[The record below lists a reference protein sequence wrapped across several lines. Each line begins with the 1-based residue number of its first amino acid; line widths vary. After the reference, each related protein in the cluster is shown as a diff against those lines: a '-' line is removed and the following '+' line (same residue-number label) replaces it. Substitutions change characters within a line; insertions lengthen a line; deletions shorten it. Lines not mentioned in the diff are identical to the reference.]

1 MLISKWNQ
9 HTFVISKPLFCFLKA
24 ELCAPKEAGPCEVN
38 EWQCQSG
45 DQCVPRSFHCDGQ
58 IDCTDS
64 SDEIGCGM

>member
-1 MLISKWNQ
+1 M
-9 HTFVISKPLFCFLKA
+9 ISKPSSTFLKA

-64 SDEIGCGM
+64 SDEIGCGK